1 MSKNVSGSKSFEWF
15 TFLRL
20 SKVLPT
26 LLLCLLGFIFLI
38 PVLWMLS
45 LSLQTFQETIQNP
58 LTLLPHSPQWGNY
71 LQAFRD
77 IPLLLYMGNT
87 LTITV
92 AVVVGSTF
100 SAAFCAYAF
109 ARLHFRGRSLLFGMV
124 LATLMLPPAVTL
136 IPLYILFRD
145 LHWINTF
152 LPLTVPAFFGG
163 GAFNIFLLRQFI
175 LTIPREL
182 DEAALIDGASYW
194 QIFLYLILPLSKPAM
209 TVAAVMTTV
218 ATWNDFLGPLIYL
231 NTPNHFTMALGL
243 VSYSGNAGLYT
254 NPQPQLLMAATVMM
268 IAPIILL
275 FIFAQRYIIQGIV
288 TTGIKG

>member
-1 MSKNVSGSKSFEWF
+1 MSKTVSLAGSSKGPAS
-15 TFLRL
+15 LRPSRL
-20 SKVLPT
+20 LPT

-45 LSLQTFQETIQNP
+45 LSLQSFQETIQNP
-58 LTLLPHSPQWGNY
+58 LTILPHHPQWGNY
-71 LQAFRD
+71 LQAFHD
-77 IPLLLYMGNT
+77 APLLLYMENT
-87 LTITV
+87 LTITI
-92 AVVVGSTF
+92 AVVVGATF

-109 ARLHFRGRSLLFGMV
+109 ARLRFRGRGLLFGLV

-136 IPLYILFRD
+136 IPLYILFRN

-182 DEAALIDGASYW
+182 DEAALIDGASHW
-194 QIFLYLILPLSKPAM
+194 QIFLYLILPLSKPAL
-209 TVAAVMTTV
+209 TVVAVMTAV

-231 NTPNHFTMALGL
+231 NTPDHFTMALGL
-243 VSYSGNAGLYT
+243 VSYAGNAGLYT
-254 NPQPQLLMAATVMM
+254 NPQPELLMAATVMM
-268 IAPIILL
+268 IAPILLL